1 MRSLMFAAAVLVL
14 SASAVQAAETQP
26 FTQAAFD
33 AAQAAGAPILVDVH
47 AWWCPICAKQA
58 PTIKKLQASS
68 ELADM
73 QVFEVDFDSQKDVVR
88 AFGAQMQSTLIVFHG
103 KIEKGRSAGVTDP
116 EQIRTLLLQ
125 SKS

>member
-1 MRSLMFAAAVLVL
+1 MRFLMFALAALVL
-14 SASAVQAAETQP
+14 SASGVQTAETRP

-33 AAQAAGAPILVDVH
+33 AAQAAGAPILVDIH

-58 PTIKKLQASS
+58 PTIKKLQMSS

-73 QVFEVDFDSQKDVVR
+73 QVFEVDFDSQKDAVR
-88 AFGAQMQSTLIVFHG
+88 SFGAQMQSTLIVFHG
-103 KIEKGRSAGVTDP
+103 KVEKSRSVGVTDP

>member
-1 MRSLMFAAAVLVL
+1 MRSIMFAVAALFL
-14 SASAVQAAETQP
+14 SASLAQAAETRP

-33 AAQAAGAPILVDVH
+33 AAQAQGAPILVDVH

-68 ELADM
+68 ELGDM

-103 KIEKGRSAGVTDP
+103 KVEKGRSAGVTDP

>member
-1 MRSLMFAAAVLVL
+1 MRAFMVALTALFL
-14 SASAVQAAETQP
+14 SASVVHAGETRP
-26 FTQAAFD
+26 FTQGAFD

-58 PTIKKLQASS
+58 PTIKKLEDSS
-68 ELADM
+68 ELRDL

-88 AFGAQMQSTLIVFHG
+88 AFGAQTQSTLIVFHG
-103 KIEKGRSAGVTDP
+103 KVEKGRSAGITDP
-116 EQIRTLLLQ
+116 DQIRALLLQ